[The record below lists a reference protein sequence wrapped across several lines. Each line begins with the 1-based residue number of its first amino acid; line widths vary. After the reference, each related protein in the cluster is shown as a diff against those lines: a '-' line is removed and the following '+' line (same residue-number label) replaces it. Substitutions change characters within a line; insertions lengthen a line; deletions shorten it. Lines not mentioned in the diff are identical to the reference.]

1 LQFSQYVRSCREN
14 SNLTQ
19 KQLSHAL
26 YLYDTESFNAINM
39 STLSK
44 WERGVVQPK
53 ISKQVSIVKY
63 FQKLTNRALPCFN
76 NYTVD
81 KAESLFCEAG
91 MKNILGKSKKLVLDF
106 PSSVIGVDDLMVYN
120 VRNTDNLDRYI
131 SINVDLDKDFTHDY
145 SCLDFEKFKNWASN
159 PVNSFY
165 VCEYKEQFFGL
176 LFTLRLKPN
185 IFNKLMKFELDE
197 KELTS
202 DDFALFDEKGSNY
215 MLSFFA
221 MNETAA
227 TLLFIRYY
235 AHLVANQN
243 VIEEV
248 GAASMMDD
256 AKKLVENMHLN
267 YCDSKKLSDNLTIES
282 YKATLS
288 TFLAHENVL
297 KMLFS

>member
-1 LQFSQYVRSCREN
+1 MQFSQYVRSCREN